1 MRGNSRFIV
10 TKNGRTKQLLLLL
23 LELLLQY

>member
-1 MRGNSRFIV
+1 MRGNSRFII
-10 TKNGRTKQLLLLL
+10 TKIGRTKQLLLLL